1 MPNINQ
7 YPILNQQEARR
18 EVTIPFQKSCG
29 GDELCNSFLSA
40 KLEIASLSPVTTNAN
55 AYEIEIQ
62 DRQEIVLNVLV
73 ENTGEPAYAAVMA
86 LNIDPSFTYVGRSD
100 NQTDIN
106 CQLETKGKGPA
117 PEKVTMVK
125 CNLGNPY
132 NGQRVDELVFRVLP
146 VISGNLGKQLLGT
159 LNLLQLLPAT
169 SAAAGLHL
177 TFSIRLLAPV
187 VVVWMTI
194 DH

>member
-40 KLEIASLSPVTTNAN
+40 KLEIASLSPVKTLLPGSRSSD

-73 ENTGEPAYAAVMA
+73 ENTGEPAYAAV
-86 LNIDPSFTYVGRSD
+86 LVLHIDPSFTYVGRSD

-106 CQLETKGKGPA
+106 CQLETKAKGSD

-125 CNLGNPY
+125 CDLGNPY

-146 VISGNLGKQLLGT
+146 VLSGKFGKYCLLRGGA
-159 LNLLQLLPAT
+159 LEV
-169 SAAAGLHL
+169 
-177 TFSIRLLAPV
+177 F
-187 VVVWMTI
+187 
-194 DH
+194 